1 MASEGLKRFDT
12 SATRTQTRKP
22 GLPDP
27 SIPPVHSI

>member
-1 MASEGLKRFDT
+1 MASVGLKRFDPNT
-12 SATRTQTRKP
+12 TRTRTREP